1 MRCRDLMQANV
12 QILNVNETAQSA
24 AAKMRDHDV
33 GFLPVVSSEREVVGT
48 VTDRD
53 ICIRVVADNQPLSTP
68 VADFMTGDVISVSG
82 DEDSEKARSLMSE
95 HQVSRIVCLS
105 QDGALAGVISLADLV
120 SQDDERSSGET
131 VRHIKESPAQHA

>member
-1 MRCRDLMQANV
+1 MRCRDLMQADV
-12 QILNVNETAQSA
+12 QTLDVNETAQSA

-48 VTDRD
+48 LTDRD
-53 ICIRVVADNQPLSTP
+53 LCIRLVAEGHLLSTP
-68 VADFMTGDVISVSG
+68 VADVMTGEVISVSV
-82 DEDSEKARSLMSE
+82 EDDAEKARALMSE

-120 SQDDERSSGET
+120 RQDDERGSGET